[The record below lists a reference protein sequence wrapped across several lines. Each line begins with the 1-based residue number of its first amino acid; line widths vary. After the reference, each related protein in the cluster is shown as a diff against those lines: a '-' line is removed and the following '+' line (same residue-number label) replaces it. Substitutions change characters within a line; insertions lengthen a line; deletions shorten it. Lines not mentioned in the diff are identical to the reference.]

1 MSYCRFSD
9 TSDVY
14 VFHHVAGFFECCGC
28 ALPDVEFMFHTETAS
43 GMLEHLKAHQEA
55 DHLVPQYAIDR
66 LKEEE

>member
-1 MSYCRFSD
+1 MDIFYQL
-9 TSDVY
+9 
-14 VFHHVAGFFECCGC
+14 GNFFKT
-28 ALPDVEFMFHTETAS
+28 MFHTETAS